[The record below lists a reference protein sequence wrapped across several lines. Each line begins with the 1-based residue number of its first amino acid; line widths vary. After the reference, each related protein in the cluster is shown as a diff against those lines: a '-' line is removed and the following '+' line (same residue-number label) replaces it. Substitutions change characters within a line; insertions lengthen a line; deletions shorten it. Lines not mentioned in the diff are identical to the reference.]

1 MSKEERFQYVGWQ
14 VRQLIYEI
22 NYAFVFNEVNEEI
35 LRKCKRLD
43 DYLTEYYILQKEL
56 NKWIYL

>member
-56 NKWIYL
+56 NKWVYL

>member
-56 NKWIYL
+56 KKWVYL

>member
-43 DYLTEYYILQKEL
+43 DYLTEYYVLQKEL
-56 NKWIYL
+56 KKWVYL